1 MHINPERLKARIDAI
16 NAMSKNESGG
26 YTRLAFTEKDR
37 QAREAVMGM
46 MSEAGLSVRQDRAG
60 NILADWLNGRRAA
73 GFVAT
78 GSHIDTVQ
86 NGGPFDGLLGSMAAL
101 EVLQTAAERNLALKR
116 PLRAIVFADEEGAR
130 FGSGMIGSKAIA
142 GSSLDAPLEA
152 YTDKEGRVLPEV
164 LRAFGI
170 DPERI
175 AEAKANPGTYRAF
188 LELHIEQS
196 VVLEQHQKQIG
207 IVTGIKGPYWVRGS
221 FIGESNHAGGTP
233 MNMRRDALVA
243 AANFASETERIASD
257 IGEQFVATIGV
268 FEVSP
273 GGINTIPDRVG
284 YSLDIRDLDMARRDA
299 GADRILRAAEGS
311 AKRFGVAHRSQC
323 IKRTPS
329 AEMSPDIMRVIE
341 EVCKKEKLAYMHLPS
356 GAFHDALSMTSVCD
370 VGMIFVPS
378 IAGISHSPKE
388 DTRWEDIYAGA
399 EVLYQTVV
407 ELALRD

>member
-1 MHINPERLKARIDAI
+1 M
-16 NAMSKNESGG
+16 
-26 YTRLAFTEKDR
+26 
-37 QAREAVMGM
+37 
-46 MSEAGLSVRQDRAG
+46 
-60 NILADWLNGRRAA
+60 
-73 GFVAT
+73 
-78 GSHIDTVQ
+78 
-86 NGGPFDGLLGSMAAL
+86 
-101 EVLQTAAERNLALKR
+101 
-116 PLRAIVFADEEGAR
+116 
-130 FGSGMIGSKAIA
+130 
-142 GSSLDAPLEA
+142 
-152 YTDKEGRVLPEV
+152 
-164 LRAFGI
+164 AFGI

-341 EVCKKEKLAYMHLPS
+341 EVRSEEH
-356 GAFHDALSMTSVCD
+356 TS
-370 VGMIFVPS
+370 
-378 IAGISHSPKE
+378 
-388 DTRWEDIYAGA
+388 
-399 EVLYQTVV
+399 
-407 ELALRD
+407 ELQSR